1 MSLSLDLLRDARYAL
16 HGMRRAP
23 GFTAVALL
31 TLALGIGANTAI
43 FSVLY
48 AVWLAPAPYAHP
60 DRLVDL
66 SMQQLTGHR
75 FLGGTSYPN
84 LLDWKTQTTVFA
96 AFGVHRYTHQVNVTG
111 SEGAAEVIA
120 HRVSANLFG
129 MLGARPLLGRPMDA
143 DADLGAGRR
152 QALIG
157 YRWWQARFGGDP
169 AVVGR
174 PLQVDGETFT
184 IAGVMPA
191 GFEFPPMGSAD
202 YRPVVWLSLNL
213 AAEEQHSRDS
223 HALDVIARLKPDAS
237 LPRARAEMDTVAAR
251 LAAAYPREVGGWG
264 VRVGSLTDVRQLE
277 NVRPALLLV
286 MAAASLV
293 LLIACGNM
301 ANLLMARAAGRAHE
315 MAVRRALGGT
325 WSRLARQLLTESAV
339 LAVIGGGAGVLLA
352 FLALP
357 PLKSVLPAGMPR
369 APEIGLSFPVLVF
382 AAAASLLTGLLFGT
396 VPALRPGA
404 ALDLAAGRRV
414 LSPRHRTSR
423 FLVTVE
429 VALALV
435 LLSSAGLLL
444 ESLRRAWHVDLGFRK
459 DTLTMRLQLSSR
471 AYPDAHRVRA
481 FRQELLRR
489 VCALPG
495 VEYAGT
501 VSSLPL
507 GIIMQ
512 GTGFVVAGRPETER
526 ESPFASYANVS
537 RDYLRAIGIPLVA
550 GRYFGDDDTPAGP
563 PVAIVSESLARD
575 WWPRREA
582 LGKRIR
588 FDNTWFT
595 IVGIAKDVRQD
606 SPERPAR
613 RQIYALNEQLPESS
627 QGAAMGRF
635 NVLAVRTTGDP
646 VAVVA
651 AVRRAVAD
659 IDKNQPVAAVETMER
674 LVEHSLAARRLNT
687 LLLSLFAG
695 LAVTLAAVG
704 VFGLASYAVTRRTRE
719 IGIRMALGA
728 TPASV
733 LAMVARESLL
743 LAIAGA
749 AIGLGATMAISRFL
763 ARFLFGVKPLDPEI
777 VGAVAIVLVA
787 IVVGSGLFP
796 ARRAMRVDPVVAL
809 RQD

>member
-1 MSLSLDLLRDARYAL
+1 ME
-16 HGMRRAP
+16 P
-23 GFTAVALL
+23 V
-31 TLALGIGANTAI
+31 GA
-43 FSVLY
+43 S
-48 AVWLAPAPYAHP
+48 
-60 DRLVDL
+60 
-66 SMQQLTGHR
+66 
-75 FLGGTSYPN
+75 
-84 LLDWKTQTTVFA
+84 
-96 AFGVHRYTHQVNVTG
+96 
-111 SEGAAEVIA
+111 
-120 HRVSANLFG
+120 
-129 MLGARPLLGRPMDA
+129 
-143 DADLGAGRR
+143 
-152 QALIG
+152 
-157 YRWWQARFGGDP
+157 
-169 AVVGR
+169 
-174 PLQVDGETFT
+174 
-184 IAGVMPA
+184 
-191 GFEFPPMGSAD
+191 
-202 YRPVVWLSLNL
+202 
-213 AAEEQHSRDS
+213 
-223 HALDVIARLKPDAS
+223 
-237 LPRARAEMDTVAAR
+237 
-251 LAAAYPREVGGWG
+251 
-264 VRVGSLTDVRQLE
+264 
-277 NVRPALLLV
+277 
-286 MAAASLV
+286 
-293 LLIACGNM
+293 
-301 ANLLMARAAGRAHE
+301 
-315 MAVRRALGGT
+315 
-325 WSRLARQLLTESAV
+325 LLTESTV
-339 LAVIGGGAGVLLA
+339 LAVIGGGGGVLLA

-357 PLKSVLPAGMPR
+357 LLKSVLPAGMPR

-550 GRYFGDDDTPAGP
+550 GRYFEAQRGACPAPPYKTGTHILAAQAAAPFCACSSKDGDDTPAGP

-588 FDNTWFT
+588 FDDTWFT

-613 RQIYALNEQLPESS
+613 RQIYALNQQLPESS

-787 IVVGSGLFP
+787 IVVGSGLLP